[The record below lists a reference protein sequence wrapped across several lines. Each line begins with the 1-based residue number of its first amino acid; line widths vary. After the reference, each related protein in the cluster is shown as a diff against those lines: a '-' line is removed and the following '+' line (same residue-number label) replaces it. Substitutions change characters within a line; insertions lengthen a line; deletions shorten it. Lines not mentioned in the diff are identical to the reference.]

1 MSTVTLIGID
11 LGKHYFFLHAQDSH
25 GHEVWRKKTTRAQL
39 LMLLANCPAC
49 AVAMEACAGAHCLAR
64 KLQTFGHR
72 VLLIAP
78 QFVRPF
84 VKGNKTDFA
93 DAEAICEAA
102 SRPSMRFVAVKTP
115 EQQTLLALHRV
126 RESLVAERTATANQI
141 HGFLL
146 EFGVSLPVGAR
157 AMKRLPAL
165 LDDANHALPP
175 RLVCILLRLH
185 RRHGQLCEEIA
196 PIEGELKL
204 QLAEDEAGQRLLTI
218 PGIGPMTASSLLA
231 MAGDVHGFRRGRDF
245 AASLGLV
252 PRQHSTGGRATLL
265 GISKRG
271 DRHLRSLLVQGARA
285 VMQRAEHRTDVLGI
299 WLKALMQ
306 RRHSNVVACALAN
319 KMARIVWAILARGR
333 VPGASGRRLIDT
345 PACFCDL

>member
-1 MSTVTLIGID
+1 
-11 LGKHYFFLHAQDSH
+11 
-25 GHEVWRKKTTRAQL
+25 
-39 LMLLANCPAC
+39 
-49 AVAMEACAGAHCLAR
+49 MEACAGAHCLAR

-115 EQQTLLALHRV
+115 GQQTLLALHRV

-157 AMKRLPAL
+157 AIKRLPAL

-196 PIEGELKL
+196 QIEGELKL

-218 PGIGPMTASSLLA
+218 PGIGPMTASSLL
-231 MAGDVHGFRRGRDF
+231 
-245 AASLGLV
+245 
-252 PRQHSTGGRATLL
+252 
-265 GISKRG
+265 
-271 DRHLRSLLVQGARA
+271 VQGARA
-285 VMQRAEHRTDVLGI
+285 VMQRAERRTDVLGI

-319 KMARIVWAILARGR
+319 KMARIVWAILARGGEYR
-333 VPGASGRRLIDT
+333 AH
-345 PACFCDL
+345 PAVA